1 MIKKWPKVQLAITL
15 IVIGYFSTV
24 GAGLAATYGSLVSL
38 INTFL
43 IDRHTDRQ
51 KGKTNISANAS
62 VGMMVMSVLMRMSVM
77 AALIILGMMT
87 LELVPEALIVG
98 FVLGH
103 IGFLIDRVRQNNGS
117 K

>member
-1 MIKKWPKVQLAITL
+1 MSTKWPKVQLAITV

-24 GAGLAATYGSLVSL
+24 GAGLSAAYGGLVSL
-38 INTFL
+38 INTLL
-43 IDRHTDRQ
+43 IERHTNRQ

-62 VGMMVMSVLMRMSVM
+62 VGMMVMSVLMRMTVM
-77 AALIILGMMT
+77 VVLIILGIML
-87 LELVPEALIVG
+87 LELAPEALIVG

-103 IGFLIDRVRQNNGS
+103 VGFLIDRVRQNNGS